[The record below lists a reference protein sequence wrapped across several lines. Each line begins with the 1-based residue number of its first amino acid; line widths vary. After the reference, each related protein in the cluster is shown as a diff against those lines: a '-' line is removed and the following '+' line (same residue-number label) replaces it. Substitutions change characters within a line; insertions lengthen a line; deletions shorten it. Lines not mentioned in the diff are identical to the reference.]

1 MTTKPTTL
9 ISATTAHDREVR
21 EYRPVS
27 FAGDSVLEPRMRHG
41 KRVKSKE
48 QVKLYSRIR
57 RKSWTWIATYSR
69 KNFQN
74 LKANTPLDFVML

>member
-27 FAGDSVLEPRMRHG
+27 FAGDSVLEPRMR
-41 KRVKSKE
+41 
-48 QVKLYSRIR
+48 
-57 RKSWTWIATYSR
+57 KSWTWIATYSR